1 MRKKRATLTAER
13 VLKQAISEETSA
25 MRAEFTAKLQA
36 AEMRNA
42 QLEDILVR
50 IAALAGQVERVQQP
64 LMPPASRA
72 PLVEAPLPQGP
83 AVPLADGD
91 EMGEGRWA

>member
-13 VLKQAISEETSA
+13 VLKQAIAEETSA
-25 MRAEFTAKLQA
+25 MRAEFTAKLEA
-36 AEMRNA
+36 AEMRNV
-42 QLEDILVR
+42 QLEDVLAR
-50 IAALAGQVERVQQP
+50 IAALAGQVERSPQP
-64 LMPPASRA
+64 LVQAANRA
-72 PLVEAPLPQGP
+72 PLVEAPLPQGQ